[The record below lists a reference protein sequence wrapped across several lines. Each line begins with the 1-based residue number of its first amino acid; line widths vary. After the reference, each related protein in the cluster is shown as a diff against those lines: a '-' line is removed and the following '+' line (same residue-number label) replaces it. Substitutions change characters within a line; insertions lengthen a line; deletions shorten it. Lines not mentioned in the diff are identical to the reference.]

1 MADEPSP
8 DDTTPRAS
16 ADLPPE
22 GGATGPQ
29 AVPVTPPAPDAT
41 APGSEP
47 PPAPMSAPTSGAS
60 ETVSSWPPVSGTPGD
75 GSSTGPRGL
84 RLAVLGA
91 LVGGL
96 VGALVAGGIFY
107 AVDDNGATSV
117 TKIVQS
123 NPAAVT
129 VRPSTQIAAPS
140 DIAGIVAK
148 AEPAI
153 VAITTDGGP
162 NSGNGGAGTGFVI
175 SPDGYIATN
184 NHVVEG
190 ATKIQVQL
198 TSGRIVDAT
207 IVGRDPSTDLA
218 VIKANATGLPA
229 VALGNSDPPNVQ
241 IGDSVVA
248 IGNALALDGGL
259 SVTNGIISGLNR
271 QVPEQ
276 NGAVLFGTLQTDA
289 AINPGNSGGPL
300 LDSQAR
306 VIGINTAVAGQA
318 QNIGF
323 AIPISQAIPVFNDL
337 RSGRKPA
344 FLGVSTTDLTP
355 TIASQLNLS
364 ITEGAV
370 INQVSSNT
378 PASSAG
384 LKTHDVIVQIGPTA
398 IKGSADV
405 QTAVRSHQP
414 GDTVQ
419 IVIVRGADRQTVSAK
434 LTQRPNLG

>member
-1 MADEPSP
+1 MADEPSR
-8 DDTTPRAS
+8 DDTTPPAS
-16 ADLPPE
+16 ADLPPA

-29 AVPVTPPAPDAT
+29 AVPVKPPAPDAT
-41 APGSEP
+41 APGFEP
-47 PPAPMSAPTSGAS
+47 PPAPTSDAP
-60 ETVSSWPPVSGTPGD
+60 ETVSSWPPASATPGD
-75 GSSTGPRGL
+75 GSSNRPRGL
-84 RLAVLGA
+84 RAALLGA

-107 AVDDNGATSV
+107 AADDNGTTSI
-117 TKIVQS
+117 TRIVQP
-123 NPAAVT
+123 NPANVT
-129 VRPSTQIAAPS
+129 VRPSSQIGVPS

-153 VAITTDGGP
+153 VAVTTDGGP
-162 NSGNGGAGTGFVI
+162 SSGNGGAGTGFVI

-190 ATKIQVQL
+190 ASKIQVQF

-207 IVGRDPSTDLA
+207 TVGRDPSTDLA

-229 VALGNSDPPNVQ
+229 VALGNSDNVQ
-241 IGDSVVA
+241 IGDAVVA
-248 IGNALALDGGL
+248 IGNALALEGGL
-259 SVTNGIISGLNR
+259 SVTDGIISGLKR

-276 NGAVLFGTLQTDA
+276 NGAVLVGMLQTDA

-355 TIASQLNLS
+355 AIASQLNVS
-364 ITEGAV
+364 VAEGAV
-370 INQVSSNT
+370 ITQVSSNT

-384 LKTHDVIVQIGPTA
+384 LKKNDVIVQIDQTA

-419 IVIVRGADRQTVSAK
+419 VVIVRGGDRRTVSAK

>member
-1 MADEPSP
+1 MADEPSR
-8 DDTTPRAS
+8 DDTQPRAS
-16 ADLPPE
+16 AETPSPT
-22 GGATGPQ
+22 AAQTTAP
-29 AVPVTPPAPDAT
+29 VPVTPPGPTDPT
-41 APGSEP
+41 TPGSP
-47 PPAPMSAPTSGAS
+47 SPVAAPRRG
-60 ETVSSWPPVSGTPGD
+60 G
-75 GSSTGPRGL
+75 GL
-84 RLAVLGA
+84 RQVFTGAVVGA
-91 LVGGL
+91 V
-96 VGALVAGGIFY
+96 VGALVAGGLVS
-107 AVDDNGATSV
+107 ALDDSGTSTV
-117 TKIVQS
+117 TRIVQQT
-123 NPAAVT
+123 PAPT
-129 VRPSTQIAAPS
+129 PVRPSTSIAAANG
-140 DIAGIVAK
+140 IAGIVAK
-148 AEPAI
+148 AEPSI

-162 NSGNGGAGTGFVI
+162 GSGNGGAGTGFVI

-190 ATKIQVQL
+190 ATKIQVQFA
-198 TSGRIVDAT
+198 SGRIVDAT
-207 IVGRDPSTDLA
+207 TVGRDPSTDLA

-229 VALGNSDPPNVQ
+229 ATLGDSNPPNVQ

-248 IGNALALDGGL
+248 IGNALALEGGL

-276 NGAVLFGTLQTDA
+276 SGAVLFGMLQTDA

-306 VIGINTAVAGQA
+306 VIGINTAVAGAVSSSSQA

-323 AIPISQAIPVFNDL
+323 AIPISNAIPVFNDL
-337 RSGRKPA
+337 RTGRKPA
-344 FLGVSTTDLTP
+344 FLGVSTTDLSP
-355 TIASQLNLS
+355 SIASQLNVS
-364 ITEGAV
+364 VTDGAV
-370 INQVSSNT
+370 ITQVSTNT

-384 LKTHDVIVQIGPTA
+384 LKKNDVIVQIGQTP

-419 IVIVRGADRQTVSAK
+419 IVIVRGTSRQTLSAK

>member
-1 MADEPSP
+1 MSGSA
-8 DDTTPRAS
+8 TAGGGAAPRA
-16 ADLPPE
+16 
-22 GGATGPQ
+22 G
-29 AVPVTPPAPDAT
+29 
-41 APGSEP
+41 
-47 PPAPMSAPTSGAS
+47 
-60 ETVSSWPPVSGTPGD
+60 
-75 GSSTGPRGL
+75 GL
-84 RLAVLGA
+84 RQALLGA

-107 AVDDNGATSV
+107 AVDDNGSGSAT
-117 TKIVQS
+117 TIVRP
-123 NPAAVT
+123 NPPNVV
-129 VRPSTQIAAPS
+129 VRPSSRTAAPG

-153 VAITTDGGP
+153 VAVTTDGGP
-162 NSGNGGAGTGFVI
+162 SSGNGGAGTGFVI
-175 SPDGYIATN
+175 SSDGYIATN

-190 ATKIQVQL
+190 ASQIRVQF
-198 TSGRIVDAT
+198 TSGRLVDAT
-207 IVGRDPSTDLA
+207 LVGRDPSTDLA

-229 VALGNSDPPNVQ
+229 VTLGNSDPPNVQ

-248 IGNALALDGGL
+248 IGNALALEGGL

-271 QVPEQ
+271 QVNEQ
-276 NGAVLFGTLQTDA
+276 NGAVLVGMVQTDA

-306 VIGINTAVAGQA
+306 VIGINTAVANPSQA

-323 AIPISQAIPVFNDL
+323 AIPISKAIPVFNDL

-355 TIASQLNLS
+355 SIASQLHVS
-364 ITEGAV
+364 VTEGAV
-370 INQVSSNT
+370 ITQVSSNT

-384 LKTHDVIVQIGPTA
+384 LKQDDVITQIGQTA

-405 QTAVRSHQP
+405 QTAVRAHQP
-414 GDTVQ
+414 GDTVE
-419 IVIVRGADRQTVSAK
+419 VIIMRGSERQTVSAK

>member
-1 MADEPSP
+1 MTIEPSR

-16 ADLPPE
+16 A
-22 GGATGPQ
+22 GSAAANAPQ
-29 AVPVTPPAPDAT
+29 PVPVAPPDPPDTT

-47 PPAPMSAPTSGAS
+47 LPAAGIAGDGPFPRPPAS
-60 ETVSSWPPVSGTPGD
+60 GD
-75 GSSTGPRGL
+75 GGPAGPGRRRAAL
-84 RLAVLGA
+84 LAA

-107 AVDDNGATSV
+107 ALDDNGASSV
-117 TKIVQS
+117 TKIVQQS
-123 NPAAVT
+123 PAPVP
-129 VRPSTQIAAPS
+129 VRPSSQIAAPN

-162 NSGNGGAGTGFVI
+162 TSGNGGAGTGFVI
-175 SPDGYIATN
+175 SADGYIATN

-207 IVGRDPSTDLA
+207 TVGRDPSTDLA

-229 VALGNSDPPNVQ
+229 VVLGNSGPPNVQ

-248 IGNALALDGGL
+248 IGNALALEGGL
-259 SVTNGIISGLNR
+259 SVTNGIISGVNR

-276 NGAVLFGTLQTDA
+276 NGAILFGMLQTDA

-355 TIASQLNLS
+355 SIASQLNVS
-364 ITEGAV
+364 VTAGAV
-370 INQVSSNT
+370 ITQISSNT

-384 LKTHDVIVQIGPTA
+384 LKKDDVIVEIGATA
-398 IKGSADV
+398 ITGSADV

-414 GDTVQ
+414 GDTVP
-419 IVIVRGADRQTVSAK
+419 IVIVRGAARQTVSAK

>member
-1 MADEPSP
+1 MADEPSR

-22 GGATGPQ
+22 VGATGPA
-29 AVPVTPPAPDAT
+29 AVSVTPPAPDAT
-41 APGSEP
+41 APGCEP
-47 PPAPMSAPTSGAS
+47 PPAPTSGAP
-60 ETVSSWPPVSGTPGD
+60 EIVSSWSAPSGTLGD
-75 GSSTGPRGL
+75 GSSTRPRRL
-84 RLAVLGA
+84 RQALLGA

-123 NPAAVT
+123 SPATVT
-129 VRPSTQIAAPS
+129 VRPSSQIAAPS

-162 NSGNGGAGTGFVI
+162 NSANGGAGTGFVI
-175 SPDGYIATN
+175 SSDGFIATN

-190 ATKIQVQL
+190 ASKIQVQL

-207 IVGRDPSTDLA
+207 TVGRDPSTDLA

-229 VALGNSDPPNVQ
+229 VVLGNSDPPNVQ

-248 IGNALALDGGL
+248 IGNALALEGGL
-259 SVTNGIISGLNR
+259 SVTNGIISGVNR

-276 NGAVLFGTLQTDA
+276 NGAVLFGMLQTDA

-306 VIGINTAVAGQA
+306 VIGINTAVASGQA

-355 TIASQLNLS
+355 SIASQLNVS
-364 ITEGAV
+364 ITAGAV
-370 INQVSSNT
+370 ITQVSSNT

-384 LKTHDVIVQIGPTA
+384 LKTHDVIVQIAQTV
-398 IKGSADV
+398 IKGSVDV

-419 IVIVRGADRQTVSAK
+419 IVMVRGADRQTVSAK

>member
-8 DDTTPRAS
+8 DPTEGPAS
-16 ADLPPE
+16 ADPVVAETHPE
-22 GGATGPQ
+22 QPVASADATS
-29 AVPVTPPAPDAT
+29 PDAAGT
-41 APGSEP
+41 
-47 PPAPMSAPTSGAS
+47 GAS
-60 ETVSSWPPVSGTPGD
+60 SART
-75 GSSTGPRGL
+75 GL
-84 RLAVLGA
+84 RPALFGAV
-91 LVGGL
+91 VGGL
-96 VGALVAGGIFY
+96 VSALVAGGIFY
-107 AVDDNGATSV
+107 SLDDNGTTST
-117 TKIVQS
+117 TKIVQQAPT
-123 NPAAVT
+123 NVV
-129 VRPSTQIAAPS
+129 VRPSSQIATPNG
-140 DIAGIVAK
+140 IAGIVAK

-153 VAITTDGGP
+153 VAVTTDGGP
-162 NSGNGGAGTGFVI
+162 TSGNGGAGTGFVI
-175 SPDGYIATN
+175 AADGYIATN

-190 ATKIQVQL
+190 ASKIQVQF

-229 VALGNSDPPNVQ
+229 ITLDTTDPLDVQ

-248 IGNALALDGGL
+248 IGNALALEGGL

-276 NGAVLFGTLQTDA
+276 TGAVLVGMLQTDA

-323 AIPISQAIPVFNDL
+323 AIPISKAIPVFNDL

-355 TIASQLNLS
+355 SIASQLKVS
-364 ITEGAV
+364 VTQGAV
-370 INQVSSNT
+370 VTQVSSGT
-378 PASSAG
+378 PAAAAG
-384 LKTHDVIVQIGPTA
+384 LKKDDVMVDIGGTA

-414 GDTVQ
+414 GDTVS
-419 IVIVRGADRQTVSAK
+419 IVVVRGAQRQTFSAK
-434 LTQRPNLG
+434 LVERPNLG

>member
-1 MADEPSP
+1 MADEPSR
-8 DDTTPRAS
+8 DDTTPLAS

-22 GGATGPQ
+22 VGATGPQ

-41 APGSEP
+41 APGLEP
-47 PPAPMSAPTSGAS
+47 PPAPTSGN
-60 ETVSSWPPVSGTPGD
+60 PGD
-75 GSSTGPRGL
+75 GSSTRPRGL
-84 RLAVLGA
+84 RQALLGA

-96 VGALVAGGIFY
+96 VGGLVAGGIFY

-123 NPAAVT
+123 NPATVT

-153 VAITTDGGP
+153 VAVTTDGGP
-162 NSGNGGAGTGFVI
+162 NSANGGAGTGFVI
-175 SPDGYIATN
+175 SADGYIATN

-190 ATKIQVQL
+190 ASKIQVQL

-207 IVGRDPSTDLA
+207 TVGRDPSTDLA

-229 VALGNSDPPNVQ
+229 VVLGNSDPPNVQ

-248 IGNALALDGGL
+248 IGNALALEGGL
-259 SVTNGIISGLNR
+259 SVTNGIISGVNR

-276 NGAVLFGTLQTDA
+276 NGAVLFGMLQTDA

-344 FLGVSTTDLTP
+344 FLGVSTTNLTP
-355 TIASQLNLS
+355 SIASQLNVS
-364 ITEGAV
+364 VTAGAV
-370 INQVSSNT
+370 ITQVSSNT

-384 LKTHDVIVQIGPTA
+384 LKKDDVIVQIGPTA
-398 IKGSADV
+398 ITGSADV

-414 GDTVQ
+414 GDTVP

>member
-1 MADEPSP
+1 
-8 DDTTPRAS
+8 
-16 ADLPPE
+16 
-22 GGATGPQ
+22 
-29 AVPVTPPAPDAT
+29 
-41 APGSEP
+41 
-47 PPAPMSAPTSGAS
+47 
-60 ETVSSWPPVSGTPGD
+60 
-75 GSSTGPRGL
+75 
-84 RLAVLGA
+84 
-91 LVGGL
+91 VGGL

-107 AVDDNGATSV
+107 ALDDNGASSV
-117 TKIVQS
+117 TKIVQQS
-123 NPAAVT
+123 PAPVP
-129 VRPSTQIAAPS
+129 VRPSSQIAAPN

-162 NSGNGGAGTGFVI
+162 TSGNGGAGTGFVI
-175 SPDGYIATN
+175 SADGYIATN

-190 ATKIQVQL
+190 ATKIQVQFA
-198 TSGRIVDAT
+198 SGRIVDAT
-207 IVGRDPSTDLA
+207 TVGRDPSTDLA

-229 VALGNSDPPNVQ
+229 VTLGNSDAPNVQ

-248 IGNALALDGGL
+248 IGNALALEGGL

-276 NGAVLFGTLQTDA
+276 NGAVLFGMLQTDA

-306 VIGINTAVAGQA
+306 VIGINTAVASPGQA

-323 AIPISQAIPVFNDL
+323 AIPISNAIPVFNDL
-337 RSGRKPA
+337 RTGRKPA

-355 TIASQLNLS
+355 SIASQLNLT
-364 ITEGAV
+364 ITAGAV
-370 INQVSSNT
+370 ITQVSSNT

-384 LKTHDVIVQIGPTA
+384 LKKNDVIVQIGPTA

-414 GDTVQ
+414 GDTVA
-419 IVIVRGADRQTVSAK
+419 IVIVRGSGRQTVSAK
-434 LTQRPNLG
+434 LTQRPNVG

>member
-8 DDTTPRAS
+8 GDTSPRAS
-16 ADLPPE
+16 ADVPPQVS
-22 GGATGPQ
+22 ATGPQ
-29 AVPVTPPAPDAT
+29 AVPVKPPAPDAT
-41 APGSEP
+41 APGDG
-47 PPAPMSAPTSGAS
+47 TSNR
-60 ETVSSWPPVSGTPGD
+60 
-75 GSSTGPRGL
+75 PRGWRAAL
-84 RLAVLGA
+84 LGA
-91 LVGGL
+91 LAGGL

-123 NPAAVT
+123 NPAPVT

-140 DIAGIVAK
+140 DIAGIIAK

-153 VAITTDGGP
+153 VAVTTDGGP

-175 SPDGYIATN
+175 SSDGYIATN

-190 ATKIQVQL
+190 ASKIQVQL

-207 IVGRDPSTDLA
+207 TVGRDPSTDLA

-248 IGNALALDGGL
+248 IGNALALEGGL
-259 SVTNGIISGLNR
+259 SVTNGIISGVNR

-276 NGAVLFGTLQTDA
+276 NGAVLFGMLQTDA

-355 TIASQLNLS
+355 SIASQLNVS
-364 ITEGAV
+364 VTAGAV
-370 INQVSSNT
+370 ITQVSANT

-384 LKTHDVIVQIGPTA
+384 LKKNDVIVQIGQTA

-414 GDTVQ
+414 GETVP

-434 LTQRPNLG
+434 LAQRPNLG

>member
-1 MADEPSP
+1 MAIEPSR

-16 ADLPPE
+16 AESAAAAAANPPQ
-22 GGATGPQ
+22 P
-29 AVPVTPPAPDAT
+29 VPVTPPDPPDTT

-47 PPAPMSAPTSGAS
+47 LPAAGIA
-60 ETVSSWPPVSGTPGD
+60 GD
-75 GSSTGPRGL
+75 GPFPRPPSSGDGGPIGTGR
-84 RLAVLGA
+84 RRAVLLSA

-107 AVDDNGATSV
+107 ALDDNGASSV
-117 TKIVQS
+117 TKIVQQS
-123 NPAAVT
+123 PAPAPVP
-129 VRPSTQIAAPS
+129 VRPSSQIAAPN

-162 NSGNGGAGTGFVI
+162 TSANGGAGTGFVI
-175 SPDGYIATN
+175 SADGYIATN

-190 ATKIQVQL
+190 ATKIQVQFA
-198 TSGRIVDAT
+198 SGRIVDAT
-207 IVGRDPSTDLA
+207 TVGRDPSTDLA

-229 VALGNSDPPNVQ
+229 VTLGNSDAPNVQ

-248 IGNALALDGGL
+248 IGNALALEGGL

-276 NGAVLFGTLQTDA
+276 NGAVLFGMLQTDA

-306 VIGINTAVAGQA
+306 VIGINTAVASPGQA

-323 AIPISQAIPVFNDL
+323 AIPISNAIPVFNDL
-337 RSGRKPA
+337 RTGRKPA

-355 TIASQLNLS
+355 SIASQLNLT
-364 ITEGAV
+364 ITAGAV
-370 INQVSSNT
+370 ITQVSSNT

-384 LKTHDVIVQIGPTA
+384 LKKNDVIVQIGPTA

-414 GDTVQ
+414 GDTVA
-419 IVIVRGADRQTVSAK
+419 IVIVRGSGRQTVSAK
-434 LTQRPNLG
+434 LTQRPNVG

>member
-1 MADEPSP
+1 MADEPSR
-8 DDTTPRAS
+8 DDTPPRAS
-16 ADLPPE
+16 ADLPPDV
-22 GGATGPQ
+22 GATGPQ
-29 AVPVTPPAPDAT
+29 AVSVTPPAPDAT
-41 APGSEP
+41 APDLEP
-47 PPAPMSAPTSGAS
+47 SASPTSGN
-60 ETVSSWPPVSGTPGD
+60 PGG
-75 GSSTGPRGL
+75 GSSNRPQGL
-84 RLAVLGA
+84 RQALLGA

-96 VGALVAGGIFY
+96 VGALVAGGIVY

-153 VAITTDGGP
+153 VAVTTDGGP

-175 SPDGYIATN
+175 SSDGYIATN

-190 ATKIQVQL
+190 ASKIQVQL

-207 IVGRDPSTDLA
+207 TVGRDPSTDLA

-229 VALGNSDPPNVQ
+229 VVLGNSDPPNVQ

-248 IGNALALDGGL
+248 IGNALALEGGL
-259 SVTNGIISGLNR
+259 SVTNGIISGVNR

-276 NGAVLFGTLQTDA
+276 NGAVLFGMLQTDA

-355 TIASQLNLS
+355 SIASQLNVS
-364 ITEGAV
+364 VTAGAV
-370 INQVSSNT
+370 ITQVSSNT

-384 LKTHDVIVQIGPTA
+384 LKKDDVIVEIGSTA
-398 IKGSADV
+398 ITGSADV

-414 GDTVQ
+414 GDAVP

>member
-1 MADEPSP
+1 MADEPSR
-8 DDTTPRAS
+8 DDPTPRAS
-16 ADLPPE
+16 ADRSSTSAANAPLP
-22 GGATGPQ
+22 
-29 AVPVTPPAPDAT
+29 VPVTPPAPPDTT

-47 PPAPMSAPTSGAS
+47 PPASGVTDAVPTPRPASSGDGAS
-60 ETVSSWPPVSGTPGD
+60 ARSG
-75 GSSTGPRGL
+75 RL
-84 RLAVLGA
+84 RPALLAA

-107 AVDDNGATSV
+107 ALDDNGASSV
-117 TKIVQS
+117 TKVVQQS
-123 NPAAVT
+123 PAAVT
-129 VRPSTQIAAPS
+129 VRPSSQIAAPN

-162 NSGNGGAGTGFVI
+162 TSGNGGAGTGFVI
-175 SPDGYIATN
+175 SSDGYIATN

-190 ATKIQVQL
+190 ASKIQVQFA
-198 TSGRIVDAT
+198 SGRIVDAT
-207 IVGRDPSTDLA
+207 TVGRDPSTDLA
-218 VIKANATGLPA
+218 VIKANAAGLQA
-229 VALGNSDPPNVQ
+229 VTLGNSDAPNVQ
-241 IGDSVVA
+241 IGDAVVA
-248 IGNALALDGGL
+248 IGNALALEGGL

-271 QVPEQ
+271 QLPEQ
-276 NGAVLFGTLQTDA
+276 NGAVLFGMLQTDA

-306 VIGINTAVAGQA
+306 VIGINTAVASPGQA

-323 AIPISQAIPVFNDL
+323 AIPISNAIPVFNDL
-337 RSGRKPA
+337 RTGRKPA

-355 TIASQLNLS
+355 SIASQLNLS

-370 INQVSSNT
+370 ITQVSSNT
-378 PASSAG
+378 PASTAG
-384 LKTHDVIVQIGPTA
+384 LKKNDVIVQIGPTA

-419 IVIVRGADRQTVSAK
+419 IVIVRGSGRQTVSAK

>member
-1 MADEPSP
+1 MADEPSR

-16 ADLPPE
+16 AESATAAAVNAPE
-22 GGATGPQ
+22 P
-29 AVPVTPPAPDAT
+29 VPVSPPDPPDTT

-47 PPAPMSAPTSGAS
+47 LPAAGIADDGPLARPP
-60 ETVSSWPPVSGTPGD
+60 SSGD
-75 GSSTGPRGL
+75 GDSAGPGRRRAAL
-84 RLAVLGA
+84 LAA

-107 AVDDNGATSV
+107 ALDDNGASSV
-117 TKIVQS
+117 TKIVQQS
-123 NPAAVT
+123 PTPVP
-129 VRPSTQIAAPS
+129 VRPSSQIAAPN

-162 NSGNGGAGTGFVI
+162 TSGNGGAGTGFVI
-175 SPDGYIATN
+175 SADGYIATN

-190 ATKIQVQL
+190 ATKIQVQFA
-198 TSGRIVDAT
+198 SGRIVDAT
-207 IVGRDPSTDLA
+207 TIGHDPSTDLA

-229 VALGNSDPPNVQ
+229 VTLGNSDAPNVQ

-248 IGNALALDGGL
+248 IGNALALEGGL

-276 NGAVLFGTLQTDA
+276 NGAVLFGMLQTDA

-306 VIGINTAVAGQA
+306 VIGINTAVASPGQA

-323 AIPISQAIPVFNDL
+323 AIPISNAIRVFNDL
-337 RSGRKPA
+337 RTGRKPA

-355 TIASQLNLS
+355 SIASQLNLT
-364 ITEGAV
+364 IAEGAV
-370 INQVSSNT
+370 ITQVSSNT

-384 LKTHDVIVQIGPTA
+384 LKKNDVIVQIGPTA

-414 GDTVQ
+414 GDTVP
-419 IVIVRGADRQTVSAK
+419 VVLVRGSGRQTVSAK

>member
-1 MADEPSP
+1 V
-8 DDTTPRAS
+8 R
-16 ADLPPE
+16 
-22 GGATGPQ
+22 Q
-29 AVPVTPPAPDAT
+29 A
-41 APGSEP
+41 
-47 PPAPMSAPTSGAS
+47 
-60 ETVSSWPPVSGTPGD
+60 
-75 GSSTGPRGL
+75 L
-84 RLAVLGA
+84 LGA

-107 AVDDNGATSV
+107 AVDDNGSGSV

-123 NPAAVT
+123 KPATVT
-129 VRPSTQIAAPS
+129 VRPSSQIAAPS

-153 VAITTDGGP
+153 VAVTTNGGP
-162 NSGNGGAGTGFVI
+162 SSGNGVAGTGFVI
-175 SPDGYIATN
+175 SSDGYIATN

-190 ATKIQVQL
+190 ASTIQVQL
-198 TSGRIVDAT
+198 TSGRIIDAT
-207 IVGRDPSTDLA
+207 LVGRDPSTDLA

-229 VALGNSDPPNVQ
+229 VVLGDSNPPNVQ

-248 IGNALALDGGL
+248 IGNALALEGGL

-276 NGAVLFGTLQTDA
+276 NGAVLVGMLQTDA

-300 LDSQAR
+300 LDAQAR
-306 VIGINTAVAGQA
+306 VIGISTAVADPGQA

-323 AIPISQAIPVFNDL
+323 AIPISKAIPVFNDL

-355 TIASQLNLS
+355 SIASQLHVS
-364 ITEGAV
+364 VTAGAV
-370 INQVSSNT
+370 ITQVSSNT

-384 LKTHDVIVQIGPTA
+384 LKPDDVIVQIGQTA

-405 QTAVRSHQP
+405 QTAVRAHQP
-414 GDTVQ
+414 GDTVEV
-419 IVIVRGADRQTVSAK
+419 IIVRGGARQTVSAK

>member
-1 MADEPSP
+1 L
-8 DDTTPRAS
+8 RA
-16 ADLPPE
+16 AL
-22 GGATGPQ
+22 
-29 AVPVTPPAPDAT
+29 
-41 APGSEP
+41 
-47 PPAPMSAPTSGAS
+47 
-60 ETVSSWPPVSGTPGD
+60 
-75 GSSTGPRGL
+75 
-84 RLAVLGA
+84 LGA

-107 AVDDNGATSV
+107 AADDNGTTSI
-117 TKIVQS
+117 TRIVQP
-123 NPAAVT
+123 NPANVT
-129 VRPSTQIAAPS
+129 VRPSSQIGVPS

-153 VAITTDGGP
+153 VAVTTDGGP
-162 NSGNGGAGTGFVI
+162 SSGNGGAGTGFVI

-190 ATKIQVQL
+190 ASKIQVQF

-207 IVGRDPSTDLA
+207 TVGRDPSTDLA

-229 VALGNSDPPNVQ
+229 VALGNSDNVQ
-241 IGDSVVA
+241 IGDAVVA
-248 IGNALALDGGL
+248 IGNALALEGGL
-259 SVTNGIISGLNR
+259 SVTNGIISGLKR

-276 NGAVLFGTLQTDA
+276 NGAVLVGMLQTDA

-355 TIASQLNLS
+355 AIASQLNVS
-364 ITEGAV
+364 VAEGAV
-370 INQVSSNT
+370 ITQVSSNT

-384 LKTHDVIVQIGPTA
+384 LKKNDVIVQIDQTA

-419 IVIVRGADRQTVSAK
+419 VVIVRGGDRRTVSAK

>member
-1 MADEPSP
+1 MADEPSR

-16 ADLPPE
+16 ADLPPDV
-22 GGATGPQ
+22 GGTGPQ
-29 AVPVTPPAPDAT
+29 AVSVTPPAPDPT
-41 APGSEP
+41 APDLESLP
-47 PPAPMSAPTSGAS
+47 APTSGNAGD
-60 ETVSSWPPVSGTPGD
+60 SSSNR
-75 GSSTGPRGL
+75 PRGL
-84 RLAVLGA
+84 RQALLGA

-107 AVDDNGATSV
+107 AVDDNGASSV

-123 NPAAVT
+123 NPATVT

-153 VAITTDGGP
+153 VAVTTDGGP
-162 NSGNGGAGTGFVI
+162 NSANGGAGTGFVI
-175 SPDGYIATN
+175 SADGYIATN

-190 ATKIQVQL
+190 ASKIQVQL

-207 IVGRDPSTDLA
+207 TVGRDPSTDLA

-229 VALGNSDPPNVQ
+229 VVLGNSGPPNVQ

-248 IGNALALDGGL
+248 IGNALALEGGL
-259 SVTNGIISGLNR
+259 SVTNGIISGVNR

-276 NGAVLFGTLQTDA
+276 NGAILFGMLQTDA

-355 TIASQLNLS
+355 SIASQLNVS
-364 ITEGAV
+364 VTAGAV
-370 INQVSSNT
+370 ITQISSNT

-384 LKTHDVIVQIGPTA
+384 LKKDDVIVEIGATA
-398 IKGSADV
+398 ITGSADV

-414 GDTVQ
+414 GDTVP
-419 IVIVRGADRQTVSAK
+419 IVIVRGAARQTVSAK

>member
-1 MADEPSP
+1 MPDEPSR
-8 DDTTPRAS
+8 DDTTPPAS
-16 ADLPPE
+16 ADLPPDV
-22 GGATGPQ
+22 ATTGPP
-29 AVPVTPPAPDAT
+29 AVPVSPPAPDAT
-41 APGSEP
+41 QSGFEP
-47 PPAPMSAPTSGAS
+47 PPVAAS
-60 ETVSSWPPVSGTPGD
+60 DTVATGSVWPPASTASLG
-75 GSSTGPRGL
+75 GSSNRPRGL
-84 RLAVLGA
+84 RPWLLGA

-107 AVDDNGATSV
+107 AVDDNGTTSI
-117 TKIVQS
+117 TRIVAPT
-123 NPAAVT
+123 PANVNL
-129 VRPSTQIAAPS
+129 RPSTQIGAPA

-148 AEPAI
+148 AEPAV

-162 NSGNGGAGTGFVI
+162 SSGNGGAGTGFVI

-190 ATKIQVQL
+190 ASKIQVQF

-207 IVGRDPSTDLA
+207 TVGRDPSTDLA

-229 VALGNSDPPNVQ
+229 VALGNSDTVQ

-248 IGNALALDGGL
+248 IGNALALEGGL
-259 SVTNGIISGLNR
+259 SVTNGIISGLKR
-271 QVPEQ
+271 EVPEQ
-276 NGAVLFGTLQTDA
+276 NGALLVGMLQTDA

-306 VIGINTAVAGQA
+306 VIGINTAVAGQISSSEVA

-355 TIASQLNLS
+355 AIASQLNVAV
-364 ITEGAV
+364 TQGAV
-370 INQVSSNT
+370 VTQVSSNT

-384 LKTHDVIVQIGPTA
+384 LKKNDVIVQIDQTA

-405 QTAVRSHQP
+405 QTAIRSHQP

-419 IVIVRGADRQTVSAK
+419 IVVVNGGDRRTVSAK